1 MALLPSLLRVG
12 SKRVSPST
20 PYMEPGHSSKLAR
33 SDTYARWTFLQTNF
47 LESRLAELRR
57 ISLPSTLANRDFS
70 LVRIVDEK
78 STPIKRGLP
87 KKAS

>member
-1 MALLPSLLRVG
+1 
-12 SKRVSPST
+12 
-20 PYMEPGHSSKLAR
+20 MEPGHSSKLAR